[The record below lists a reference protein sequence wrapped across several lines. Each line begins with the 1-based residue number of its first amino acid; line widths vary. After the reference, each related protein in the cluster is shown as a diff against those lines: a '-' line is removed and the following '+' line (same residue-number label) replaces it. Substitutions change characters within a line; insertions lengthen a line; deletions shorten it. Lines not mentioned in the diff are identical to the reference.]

1 MKFYMTTV
9 MENTVLAK
17 ISTHN
22 YPK

>member
-9 MENTVLAK
+9 MGNTVLAK
-17 ISTHN
+17 INTHN